1 MKCGNKQEHARDDVF
16 PRFGRAMTYLTDQQ
30 VRGAHDSIKPG
41 VERSGTPGDG
51 SIKNGEPAEAGGS
64 RCDCKTS
71 LPDPLPP
78 APRAWI
84 IFRDVFPGL
93 TPRALR

>member
-1 MKCGNKQEHARDDVF
+1 MQPTVLI
-16 PRFGRAMTYLTDQQ
+16 YLSDQQ
-30 VRGAHDSIKPG
+30 VREAHDSIKTSTPAEMLGWGPRPG
-41 VERSGTPGDG
+41 VERSGTPGHG
-51 SIKNGEPAEAGGS
+51 SIKKSESAEAGGS
-64 RCDCKTS
+64 RCDCKTL

-84 IFRDVFPGL
+84 ILRDVFPGL